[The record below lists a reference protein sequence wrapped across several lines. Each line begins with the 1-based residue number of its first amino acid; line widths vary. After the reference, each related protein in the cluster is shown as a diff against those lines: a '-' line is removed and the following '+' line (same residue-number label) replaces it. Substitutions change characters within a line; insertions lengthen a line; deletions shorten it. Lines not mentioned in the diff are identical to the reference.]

1 MRKQV
6 VKQPAKKQRKAA
18 AAETKSGTAKARAV
32 RAHAE
37 APEERPAP
45 PVGRPVEAMLDG
57 AVESLRRLLGELL
70 EQRLEAVARDAA
82 EVHREVAA
90 GADRERVLR
99 LLDELLQGLG
109 ASRFTA
115 QPLDVVDPLIHT
127 VVEERRADGVPSGV
141 ILEAVRPGF
150 RSGRGLVLA
159 RAAVTVSGE

>member
-1 MRKQV
+1 VRKQV

-18 AAETKSGTAKARAV
+18 GSGTNSRTAKARVV
-32 RAHAE
+32 RAQAE

-45 PVGRPVEAMLDG
+45 PVAQPVEAMLDG
-57 AVESLRRLLGELL
+57 AAESLRRLLGELL
-70 EQRLEAVARDAA
+70 EQRLEAVAREAA
-82 EVHREVAA
+82 AVHREVAA
-90 GADRERVLR
+90 GADRERVLG
-99 LLDELLQGLG
+99 LLDDLLQGLG

-115 QPLDVVDPLIHT
+115 QPLDVVDPLIHA